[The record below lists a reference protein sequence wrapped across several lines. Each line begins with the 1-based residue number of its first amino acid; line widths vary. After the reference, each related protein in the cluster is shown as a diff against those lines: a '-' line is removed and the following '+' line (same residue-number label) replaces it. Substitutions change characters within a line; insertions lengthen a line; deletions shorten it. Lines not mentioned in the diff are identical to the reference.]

1 MQMSVWTNDELKEIG
16 NTQEIRI
23 ATLRK
28 DGTLRKKVIIW
39 VVRVD
44 DDLYMRSVNG
54 REGVWFRGL
63 LTRHEGRI
71 WAGSVEK
78 DVTFVEESDP
88 AINEKVDEGYRVK
101 YRHLPQYVAPMV
113 IPKARQATI
122 KLVPST

>member
-1 MQMSVWTNDELKEIG
+1 MSAWTNDELKEIG
-16 NTQEIRI
+16 NIQELRI

-44 DDLYMRSVNG
+44 EDLYVRSVNG

-63 LTRHEGRI
+63 LTRHKGRI
-71 WAGSVEK
+71 WAGGVEK

-122 KLVPST
+122 KLVPRP

>member
-1 MQMSVWTNDELKEIG
+1 MSAWTNDELKEIG
-16 NTQEIRI
+16 NTQELRI

-44 DDLYMRSVNG
+44 DDLYVRSVNG

-63 LTRHEGRI
+63 LTRHEGHI
-71 WAGSVEK
+71 WAGSIEK
-78 DVTFVEESDP
+78 DVTFVEESDL
-88 AINEKVDEGYRVK
+88 AINEKVDEGYHVK

-113 IPKARQATI
+113 IPKARRATI
-122 KLVPST
+122 KLVPRT